1 MAQGA
6 AKKVAKKKKS
16 VLKRIRQ
23 TESRSTVNLANRTRV
38 RSAMKRLRSALGSGN
53 AGEAQKLLSPTLSEI
68 DRAIQ
73 KGVLPENTANRYKS
87 RLTLAYNALRAGER
101 AGARG

>member
-6 AKKVAKKKKS
+6 AKKVKKRKAS

-23 TESRSTVNLANRTRV
+23 TAHRSLVNRANRTRV
-38 RSAMKRLRSALGSGN
+38 RSAIKRLDAALV
-53 AGEAQKLLSPTLSEI
+53 ARDVTAAEKLLPPTLSEI
-68 DRAIQ
+68 DKAIR

-87 RLTLAYNALRAGER
+87 RLARACNALRAGKT
-101 AGARG
+101 A